1 MIFIS
6 SELAAVR
13 KIVDEFLFMKEG
25 GFSKEE
31 VLKPF
36 FKAVIRIEG
45 RAMIIFA
52 YDRRKIFVG

>member
-6 SELAAVR
+6 HDLAAVR
-13 KIVDEFLFMKEG
+13 KIADGFLVMKEG

-36 FKAVIRIEG
+36 FKTAIRIYEG
-45 RAMIIFA
+45 MAMFIFA
-52 YDRRKIFVG
+52 YD